1 MIEVGRLCIKIAG
14 RDAGLKCVIVDVL
27 DDKFV
32 LIDGET
38 RRRKCNILHLEPLK
52 DTIKIKKN
60 ASHEGVKEEFE
71 KLGLKVMETK
81 PKPKTERPRKKR
93 KTPEQLRTQKEK
105 KKKLMDLFKRKKE
118 EKVGEKVKEKKESTL
133 EEKAGLAEEKK
144 ETKIKGKNKELEKGS
159 KSTKK

>member
-60 ASHEGVKEEFE
+60 ASHEGIKKEFE
-71 KLGLKVMETK
+71 TLGL
-81 PKPKTERPRKKR
+81 
-93 KTPEQLRTQKEK
+93 
-105 KKKLMDLFKRKKE
+105 
-118 EKVGEKVKEKKESTL
+118 
-133 EEKAGLAEEKK
+133 
-144 ETKIKGKNKELEKGS
+144 
-159 KSTKK
+159 